1 MGTARRYFVGSMY
14 GIRWHTKADR
24 RRAYAQTKQREGAA
38 TCLVNGGDDLEQLVI
53 RQVLERELAL
63 RHVPRVGF
71 PEHGV
76 PVPGDHLMR

>member
-1 MGTARRYFVGSMY
+1 MAYENGRAVGCVPANKTKEGVSYVGS
-14 GIRWHTKADR
+14 
-24 RRAYAQTKQREGAA
+24 A

-63 RHVPRVGF
+63 RHVPGVGF

-76 PVPGDHLMR
+76 PVSGDHLTR

>member
-1 MGTARRYFVGSMY
+1 M
-14 GIRWHTKADR
+14 DR
-24 RRAYAQTKQREGAA
+24 RRGVRTRKQNKGYVVGSA

-63 RHVPRVGF
+63 RHVPGVGF

-76 PVPGDHLMR
+76 PVSGDHLTRQEIHI